1 MPSPHDKNRSKKLAS
16 VPHDWL
22 APGAM
27 AEVTME
33 EPGLVGSRYPARVL
47 QVRAGKALVEFP
59 AFEEDENSE
68 AKLKEWVA
76 CSLITPPPPPTGADF
91 VRRIKAGQP
100 LDLWH
105 EDGWWRVTVT
115 GSGPGGISV
124 AAEDYGAVR
133 TVNAA
138 CLRPRW
144 QFVGTDWQVDDTL
157 RPLLREMLA
166 PAAPAAPVSSSPAK
180 AAASYVVLPTPSED
194 LPPGWSVELRQ
205 TGTGRKYKV
214 YSKPGE
220 PQCNSLKM
228 AWQAAGGMATGGMAG
243 GGPPQAQQGRDPAAP
258 AALVSSSPAKAA
270 KPAKKGSKAA
280 VGWDATKGAS
290 VAPAAQLS
298 GAKRKGRPPKGRS
311 PQGGPAEDAAA
322 RPSPAAAITPGS
334 TPDLSTH
341 ATAHARSSCGAASS
355 SSSRDGVVA
364 HTPVPPASA
373 PPAKLPAVK
382 RGRKIDVSV
391 GGWGGVSW
399 EQKLQLVAAP
409 RSDWE
414 PDGTE
419 AAMQRVMRAVQEAAA
434 SAPLQG
440 CEVDRRLW
448 RGAAAQG
455 WCMQCRD
462 LRATLWCYTAPDGT
476 RLLSRSE
483 VFGWQQ
489 AHAPPELKLAGTA
502 EDYAGQGR
510 PPAFRLLVEGSWQ
523 QGSQGEDGDEA
534 MEVPAGFSLAPP
546 PSAEELA
553 PGSEAGARLVG
564 RALLFKWEGI
574 GWCHGKISRQNR
586 DERERIDGD
595 MANFFAFY
603 DVDGQEA
610 SHVLE
615 RGAYHCLATDG
626 DAATWVLLQEE
637 EQEEEEQQQQEQEE
651 QQEQQEQQKHAKRQ
665 AWRQAQLQARRQQQG
680 ADPGPAAPP

>member
-1 MPSPHDKNRSKKLAS
+1 
-16 VPHDWL
+16 
-22 APGAM
+22 
-27 AEVTME
+27 ME

-59 AFEEDENSE
+59 AFEEDEKSE

-76 CSLITPPPPPTGADF
+76 YSLVAPPPPPTGADF

-115 GSGPGGISV
+115 GTGPDGISI

-133 TVNAA
+133 TVDAS

-144 QFVGTDWQVDDTL
+144 QFVGTEWQVDDTL
-157 RPLLREMLA
+157 RPLLREMLSPAA

-180 AAASYVVLPTPSED
+180 AGASYAVLPTPSED
-194 LPPGWSVELRQ
+194 LPPGWSVELRE

-228 AWQAAGGMATGGMAG
+228 AWQAAGGR
-243 GGPPQAQQGRDPAAP
+243 PSQAQQERGPAAP
-258 AALVSSSPAKAA
+258 AAPAAPVSSSPAKPA
-270 KPAKKGSKAA
+270 KPAKKGGKAA
-280 VGWDATKGAS
+280 AGWDATKGATL
-290 VAPAAQLS
+290 APAAQVA
-298 GAKRKGRPPKGRS
+298 GAKRKGRPPKGR
-311 PQGGPAEDAAA
+311 PPKGGPAEDAAA
-322 RPSPAAAITPGS
+322 RPSPAAATTPA
-334 TPDLSTH
+334 LSTH
-341 ATAHARSSCGAASS
+341 ATAHALSSCGAASS
-355 SSSRDGVVA
+355 SSSRDEVAA

-382 RGRKIDVSV
+382 RGRRIDLSV
-391 GGWGGVSW
+391 GGWGGLGW

-409 RSDWE
+409 KSDWE
-414 PDGTE
+414 PDGTA

-440 CEVDRRLW
+440 SEVDRRLW

-455 WCMQCRD
+455 WGMQCRD
-462 LRATLWCYTAPDGT
+462 LRATLWCYAAPDGA

-483 VFGWQQ
+483 VFRWQQ

-510 PPAFRLLVEGSWQ
+510 PPRFRLLSEAVVEGSRQ
-523 QGSQGEDGDEA
+523 QGSQGRKRRCGACEACTAANCGACTHCRDMPKFGGAGTHKACERRRCTVVQRGLQEGDDDDDEDDDDDDEQA
-534 MEVPAGFSLAPP
+534 PMEVPAGFCLAPP
-546 PSAEELA
+546 PSTEELA

-564 RALLFKWEGI
+564 CALLFRWEGI
-574 GWCHGKISRQNR
+574 GWCRGRITRQNR
-586 DERERIDGD
+586 DEGERIDGD
-595 MANFFAFY
+595 VANFFAFY

-626 DAATWVLLQEE
+626 DAASWVLL
-637 EQEEEEQQQQEQEE
+637 
-651 QQEQQEQQKHAKRQ
+651 R
-665 AWRQAQLQARRQQQG
+665 
-680 ADPGPAAPP
+680 

>member
-1 MPSPHDKNRSKKLAS
+1 MPPPQQGKSKKRHAS
-16 VPHDWL
+16 VPLDWL
-22 APGAM
+22 APEAM

-59 AFEEDENSE
+59 AFEEDEKSE
-68 AKLKEWVA
+68 SKLKEWVA
-76 CSLITPPPPPTGADF
+76 YSLVTPTPPPTGADF

-115 GSGPGGISV
+115 GSGPHGVSV

-133 TVNAA
+133 TVDAS

-144 QFVGTDWQVDDTL
+144 QFDGTDWQVDDTL

-166 PAAPAAPVSSSPAK
+166 PAAPAAPAAPVSSSPAK
-180 AAASYVVLPTPSED
+180 AAASYAVLPTPSED
-194 LPPGWSVELRQ
+194 LPPGWSVELRE
-205 TGTGRKYKV
+205 TSTGRKYKV

-228 AWQAAGGMATGGMAG
+228 AWQAATGGGQAARG
-243 GGPPQAQQGRDPAAP
+243 RPPQAQHEHGPAAP
-258 AALVSSSPAKAA
+258 AALLSSSPTKPAKPAKA
-270 KPAKKGSKAA
+270 AKKGSKAA
-280 VGWDATKGAS
+280 ACWDATKGAT
-290 VAPAAQLS
+290 VAPAAPASAAAQLS
-298 GAKRKGRPPKGRS
+298 GAKRKGRPPKGGS
-311 PQGGPAEDAAA
+311 PKGGPAEDAAA
-322 RPSPAAAITPGS
+322 RPSPAASITP
-334 TPDLSTH
+334 LSTH
-341 ATAHARSSCGAASS
+341 STAHARSSCGAASS
-355 SSSRDGVVA
+355 SPARDGVVA
-364 HTPVPPASA
+364 PTPVPPASA
-373 PPAKLPAVK
+373 PPPKLPAVK
-382 RGRKIDVSV
+382 RGRKIDLSV

-399 EQKLQLVAAP
+399 EQKLQLVATP
-409 RSDWE
+409 KSDWE

-440 CEVDRRLW
+440 SEVDRRLW

-462 LRATLWCYTAPDGT
+462 LRATLWFYTAPDGT

-483 VFGWQQ
+483 VFCWQQ
-489 AHAPPELKLAGTA
+489 AHAPPQLKLAGAA

-510 PPAFRLLVEGSWQ
+510 PPAFRLLSEAAVEGPRQ
-523 QGSQGEDGDEA
+523 QRSRGQEGEDEERA
-534 MEVPAGFSLAPP
+534 PMEVPAGFSLAPP

-564 RALLFKWEGI
+564 CTLLFRWEGI
-574 GWCHGKISRQNR
+574 GWCRGRITRQNR
-586 DERERIDGD
+586 DEGERIDGD
-595 MANFFAFY
+595 VANFFAFY

-626 DAATWVLLQEE
+626 DAASWVLL
-637 EQEEEEQQQQEQEE
+637 
-651 QQEQQEQQKHAKRQ
+651 R
-665 AWRQAQLQARRQQQG
+665 
-680 ADPGPAAPP
+680 